1 MQRRTALAT
10 LTTLLGLVSGPGCS
24 KPEAAPSPP
33 AAATS
38 AAPAPS
44 APAPEPE
51 PAKLLTLSVGHDL
64 WVGYSGVFIASELG
78 YFKDAGLDVKLKP
91 FSNPGDTLPA
101 LVAGQLDIG
110 LTTLQNLAVLN
121 GNSETDVAA
130 VGLID
135 S

>member
-1 MQRRTALAT
+1 MERRTALAT
-10 LTTLLGLVSGPGCS
+10 LTALSSLFLGLGCS
-24 KPEAAPSPP
+24 KPDAPPSPV

-38 AAPAPS
+38 AAPASP

-51 PAKLLTLSVGHDL
+51 KLLTLSVGHDL

-135 S
+135 